1 MLPLSLVPQS
11 PVQLVAVAP
20 MVALPPVPALT
31 VSVHWFC
38 ANVTV
43 TDCEV
48 GAVSAAPTVT
58 RQVAEVVVVVVGA
71 PAHTPPHPETCLP
84 ALGVA
89 VMLSWFPHAPV
100 DVPTFP
106 PPPVFPLRRH
116 HGLKLA
122 VSPYVPGAP
131 VAEPM
136 VGVHVALD
144 PQRLTQVIGVSVH
157 LVKR

>member
-11 PVQLVAVAP
+11 PVQVVAVAP
-20 MVALPPVPALT
+20 MVALPPVPART
-31 VSVHWFC
+31 VNVHWFC

-48 GAVSAAPTVT
+48 GAVSVAPTVT
-58 RQVAEVVVVVVGA
+58 LQVAEVVVVVVGA
-71 PAHTPPHPETCLP
+71 PAHTPLHSETCLP

-106 PPPVFPLRRH
+106 PPPVLPSRRH

-136 VGVHVALD
+136 VGVHVALV
-144 PQRLTQVIGVSVH
+144 PQPLAQLVGVAVH
-157 LVKR
+157 LIKL